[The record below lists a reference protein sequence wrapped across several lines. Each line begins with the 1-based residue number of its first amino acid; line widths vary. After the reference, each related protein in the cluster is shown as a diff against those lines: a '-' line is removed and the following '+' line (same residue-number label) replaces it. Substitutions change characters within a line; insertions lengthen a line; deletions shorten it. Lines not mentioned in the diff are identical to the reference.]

1 MSDET
6 GNVELTSYA
15 EEERPL
21 ALRISDAL
29 RKFVDQFGQWASW
42 LILPL
47 VLITCFDVVVR
58 KSQIRDAND
67 QLIFGVQYWLVNH
80 VSRYFGSTMLQELEW
95 HFHAALFAL
104 VLAFG
109 YVHNTHVRVDLVR
122 ENLHFRKKAWIE
134 FFGVTCFL
142 IPYILVVC
150 YFAADYAHT
159 SWEQNEISAS
169 TVGLTN
175 RWIIKSVFLVGLLLV
190 LLAGIAVW
198 LQVYMVLFG
207 AEPNRR
213 FPLMTLEWPEEAGTM
228 IEGKKRIEVDEGEPE
243 FAPATPIPGA
253 ASTKSETEKSSG

>member
-1 MSDET
+1 
-6 GNVELTSYA
+6 
-15 EEERPL
+15 
-21 ALRISDAL
+21 LRVSDAL
-29 RKFVDQFGQWASW
+29 RKFVDQAGQWSSW

-47 VLITCFDVVVR
+47 VLITCFDVVIR
-58 KSQIRDAND
+58 KSQLRDSGD

-80 VSRYFGSTMLQELEW
+80 VSKYFGSTMLQELEW

-134 FFGVTCFL
+134 FIGVTCFL
-142 IPYILVVC
+142 IPYVLVVT

-159 SWEQNEISAS
+159 SWDQNEISAS

-175 RWIIKSVFLVGLLLV
+175 RWIIKSILVCGLILV
-190 LLAGIAVW
+190 LMAGFAVW

-213 FPLMTLEWPEEAGTM
+213 FPLMTLEWPEEEGTM
-228 IEGKKRIEVDEGEPE
+228 IEGKKRIEVEEGDPE

-253 ASTKSETEKSSG
+253 GGKSKDKETSSSG